1 VTIDY
6 DGRQFRK
13 LAAADGVTA
22 RYHQEDDLVWAD
34 FAGGPV
40 RRGSVNGIC
49 GPDGTLH
56 LAYTMVLD
64 GGDVIAGSTVNTP
77 EHDAEGGLLLRE
89 EWERYTPHAET
100 GVSYLAEVTAPEAAT
115 ETEAEQ

>member
-1 VTIDY
+1 MRIDY

-13 LAAADGVTA
+13 LEAEDGVVA

-40 RRGSVNGIC
+40 RRGNVAGVCSPEGV
-49 GPDGTLH
+49 LE

-64 GGDVIAGSTVNTP
+64 DGEVIAGRTVNTP
-77 EHDAEGGLLLRE
+77 YTGPGGDLLIRE
-89 EWERYTPHAET
+89 EWERYGPHARSGT
-100 GVSYLAEVTAPEAAT
+100 SFLTEVTT
-115 ETEAEQ
+115 EGGEGDGC